1 MKKEALVSIIA
12 ALSLMSQSAMAEIGT
27 VSCENW
33 ENGEYRVQGYFNNGG
48 KAAIEVLKPSKTVN
62 DDDAYSYVGEAE
74 VGDDGKFDSTF
85 TLNGASGEY
94 LIRVGLGGQVFEK
107 KFTFINKAEYDVY
120 KKMLKDASTWDD
132 VRIAFEK
139 DYGKLK
145 AMCNLSVDA
154 EDKERVYKTIK
165 EAVAKADIETPEKLK
180 AIIAEVVLL
189 ESFMGD
195 DERPQDSLANLLDSF
210 DDKYLPVVE
219 LWKNSSLTNDSVR
232 DEIIKNLK
240 REIISSF
247 SEFQEAFCEN
257 VIFENLASAESK
269 GKEIQI
275 LELVNTLMPVN
286 EYDYFEAL
294 SQSKK
299 ISILQGMKSGFSS
312 VADYSQR
319 FDAAVNYSRKNPG
332 SSSSGGTSS
341 SGTKNSSSGTFI
353 KVDGSTNQ
361 PTTPEQPEKIDGFI
375 DLENFA
381 WAKASIMNLYNKKV
395 IQGKENGIFAPSDNV
410 KREEF
415 ASMVVKALELYNE
428 NAECDVFEDVKPD
441 DWYYEAVATAFE
453 KEIIKGIS
461 ETAFGSGLMI
471 TRQDAVVICKNAA
484 QAMGVSFNSGEEE
497 EGWAGTNYEYAAR
510 EEDAF
515 SDTEDIAD
523 YAKESIEALNA
534 AGVVNGMSD
543 GTFKP
548 KENMTR
554 AQSAVMIERLMNFIA
569 EVKSEN
575 NNKDLEMVKMLE
587 SFGMYDGDT
596 KSLNKNVTR
605 KEAAKLVAQMMNI
618 TAEGEE
624 TFTDCANDEYLQYI
638 KAVNAMKLI
647 TGENGAF
654 RPDEELGFD
663 TAASVVVKALGY
675 DAQALA
681 DGGFPSGYLK
691 TAESKGLLSG
701 VEKSGTNS
709 ITKINLLKMFVN
721 AFDKEVLE
729 MEYSPNGMSLTSDG
743 GVTFINAYAKL
754 YKDRG
759 QITSNHDIALGGTEK
774 TGINEITISGHTMVN
789 NNPEYD
795 ALMGYDVT
803 YYYKEIDGEDELVYA
818 ASRNKTKALTLTDA
832 DIEDFSN
839 MKYLYMTDDMSRE
852 KTIAITNSVNVVYNG
867 QTVYDYNSS
876 QLNPKSGTVTFVDS
890 NGDGKYD
897 ENDVL
902 IITEYKN
909 IIVGSKDMTKEVIF
923 DKYREDYSLN
933 LSEFEEVTIEDK
945 DGKTYGLRELREWDV
960 LSAIITPDGK
970 KAYLY
975 LCDNYVKGVCSSLDK
990 ADNTIRIE
998 DKEFKLTGDFPD
1010 IWSDIKTGKTVTL
1023 YLDKEGR
1030 VAAVK
1035 AGTVTE
1041 DTNSETTAIAVL
1053 TKYGLD
1059 EDSSDEVYYIKVY
1072 GSDKKITYKELEEK
1086 ISFNGKRV
1094 KSSDIAGYM
1103 DEQVNKALL
1112 LGYTAEGKVNSITT
1126 AAALGED
1133 DNRGFWRLN
1142 NEGERLIYGSEASH
1156 FGKKFR
1162 VGGTVYTVPQDSE
1175 NIGNVDYYAYNTA
1188 SFVNDTAYVLDGYT
1202 TNINS
1207 RVASVIVYK
1216 AKAEK
1221 AGNYNAISGFV
1232 IASVEDRLDA
1242 DDNVYKYM
1250 EGINYIEKVDY
1261 GTPKGFEI
1269 DQDVMIIDATGKEKK
1284 ITENGVTRNM
1294 TVDDLEAGDCIR
1306 YSESNGKIVSI
1317 QLTYDYSEDTL
1328 DSAGQGDN
1336 NYYNAVI
1343 QRAAHAYGGW
1353 AYQVTDN
1360 GEGLVL
1366 AIGKRPE
1373 EIDLSKASDV
1383 DALKYYWIR
1392 SPMVTVVDNS
1402 GRKPV
1407 VRKGT
1412 MDDIMT
1418 YNQTKSS
1425 SGYSKVVMFSEW
1437 GASIYGVVVY
1447 IE

>member
-33 ENGEYRVQGYFNNGG
+33 EKGEYRVQGYFNKGG

-62 DDDAYSYVGEAE
+62 DDDAYSYVGESE

-107 KFTFINKAEYDVY
+107 KFTFINKVEYDVY

-132 VRIAFEK
+132 IRIAFEK

-180 AIIAEVVLL
+180 SIIAEVVLL

-240 REIISSF
+240 GEIISSF

-275 LELVNTLMPVN
+275 LELVNTLIPIN
-286 EYDYFEAL
+286 EYDYFETL

-299 ISILQGMKSGFSS
+299 ISILQSMKSEFSS
-312 VADYSQR
+312 VADYSQK
-319 FDAAVNYSRKNPG
+319 FDSAVNYSKKNSE
-332 SSSSGGTSS
+332 SSSSGGTKNPS
-341 SGTKNSSSGTFI
+341 SGAYI
-353 KVDGSTNQ
+353 KVDGSSNK
-361 PTTPEQPEKIDGFI
+361 PTTPEQPEKADGFT
-375 DLENFA
+375 DLENFD

-395 IQGKENGIFAPSDNV
+395 IQGKEKGIFAPADNV

-415 ASMVVKALELYNE
+415 VSMVVKALELYNE
-428 NAECDVFEDVKPD
+428 NAECNVFEDVKSD
-441 DWYYEAVATAFE
+441 DWYYKSVATAFE
-453 KEIIKGIS
+453 KEIIKGIR
-461 ETAFGSGLMI
+461 ENAFGSGLMI
-471 TRQDAVVICKNAA
+471 TRQDAVAVCKNAA
-484 QAMGVSFNSGEEE
+484 QAAGISFNSGDEEE
-497 EGWAGTNYEYAAR
+497 SWSGNNYEYAAR

-515 SDTEDIAD
+515 SDADDIAD

-534 AGVVNGMSD
+534 AGVVNGMPD

-548 KENMTR
+548 RANMTR
-554 AQSAVMIERLMNFIA
+554 AQSAVMIERLVNFIA
-569 EVKSEN
+569 EVKSES
-575 NNKDLEMVKMLE
+575 NNKDLETVKMLE

-605 KEAAKLVAQMMNI
+605 KEAAKLVAEMMNI
-618 TAEGEE
+618 TAVGEE
-624 TFTDCANDEYLQYI
+624 NFTDCANDEYLQYI

-654 RPDEELGFD
+654 RPDEELDFD
-663 TAASVVVKALGY
+663 TAVSVVVKALGY
-675 DAQALA
+675 DTQALA
-681 DGGFPSGYLK
+681 GGGFPAGYLRI
-691 TAESKGLLSG
+691 ADSKRLLRG
-701 VEKSGTNS
+701 VEKSGVNS
-709 ITKINLLKMFVN
+709 ITKINLLKLFVN
-721 AFDKEVLE
+721 AFDEDVLE
-729 MEYSPNGMSLTSDG
+729 IKYSPNGTNLTSDRE
-743 GVTFINAYAKL
+743 VTFLNAYAKI
-754 YKDRG
+754 YKDKGR
-759 QITSNHDIALGGTEK
+759 ITSNHDIALGGSEK
-774 TGINEITISGHTMVN
+774 TGVNKITISGHTMVN
-789 NNPEYD
+789 KNPAYD
-795 ALMGYDVT
+795 ALMGYEVT
-803 YYYKEIDGEDELVYA
+803 YYYKEADGEDELVYA
-818 ASRNKTKALTLTDA
+818 ASGNKTKTITLTEA
-832 DIEDFSN
+832 DIIDFSN
-839 MKYLYMTDDMSRE
+839 MKYSYMTDDMSRE

-876 QLNPKSGTVTFVDS
+876 LLNPKSGTVTFVDS

-902 IITEYKN
+902 LITEYKN
-909 IIVGSKDMTKEVIF
+909 IIVGSKDMTREIIF
-923 DKYREDYSLN
+923 DKYRDDYSID
-933 LSEFEEVTIEDK
+933 LSKFEEVTIEDK

-960 LSAIITPDGK
+960 LSAIITPDGE

-990 ADNTIRIE
+990 AENIIE
-998 DKEFKLTGDFPD
+998 IEGKEFKLTGDFPD

-1023 YLDKEGR
+1023 YLDKQGR

-1035 AGTVTE
+1035 SGTVTE

-1053 TKYGLD
+1053 TKYGLNDD
-1059 EDSSDEVYYIKVY
+1059 EGDEVYYIKVY
-1072 GSDKKITYKELEEK
+1072 GSDKKISYKELEEK
-1086 ISFNGKRV
+1086 ISLNGKRV

-1103 DEQVNKALL
+1103 DEQVNKAIL

-1126 AAALGED
+1126 AASLGED

-1142 NEGERLIYGSEASH
+1142 NEGEKLMYGSEASH
-1156 FGKKFR
+1156 FGKKFKKGD
-1162 VGGTVYTVPQDSE
+1162 VVYTVPQDNE
-1175 NIGNVDYYAYNTA
+1175 NIGNVEYYAYNTA
-1188 SFVNDTAYVLDGYT
+1188 NFTNDTTYVLDGYT
-1202 TNINS
+1202 TDINS

-1221 AGNYNAISGFV
+1221 AGNYNPSNGFV
-1232 IASVEDRLDA
+1232 IASVEDRLDV
-1242 DDNVYKYM
+1242 DDNVYKYI
-1250 EGINYIEKVDY
+1250 EGINYYSKVDY
-1261 GTPKGFEI
+1261 GSQKGFEI
-1269 DQDVMIIDATGKEKK
+1269 DQDAMIIDARGIQKK
-1284 ITENGVTRNM
+1284 ITENGATRDM

-1328 DSAGQGDN
+1328 DSAGQGDS

-1343 QRAAHAYGGW
+1343 QKAAHTYSGW
-1353 AYQVTDN
+1353 AYQITDN
-1360 GEGLVL
+1360 GAGLVL
-1366 AIGKRPE
+1366 AVGKRPE
-1373 EIDLSKASDV
+1373 EIDLTKASDA

-1412 MDDIMT
+1412 MDEIMT
-1418 YNQTKSS
+1418 YKQTNSA

-1437 GASIYGVVVY
+1437 GATIYGVVVY
-1447 IE
+1447 VE